1 MKKILSKIIA
11 KTDQAVYL
19 DVAFFHP
26 NKTIAYH
33 KIWIPNYKILYIN
46 PDLFLTVVIID
57 KSVFDHINSMI
68 YKSLGKDIN
77 FDKVEN
83 YIFSV

>member
-11 KTDQAVYL
+11 KTDKAVYL
-19 DVAFFHP
+19 DVAYCHP
-26 NKTIAYH
+26 NKTIVFH

-46 PDLFLTVVIID
+46 PDLVLTVVIID
-57 KSVFDHINSMI
+57 TSVFDHINSMI
-68 YKSLGKDIN
+68 YKSLGMDIN

>member
-1 MKKILSKIIA
+1 MKKILAKIIA
-11 KTDQAVYL
+11 KTDKAVYL
-19 DVAFFHP
+19 DVAYYHP
-26 NKTIAYH
+26 NKTIDYH

-46 PDLFLTVVIID
+46 PDLVLTLVIID
-57 KSVFDHINSMI
+57 DSVFNNINLMI

-77 FDKVEN
+77 FDKLEN